1 MEPPGS
7 VRRPE
12 GKGKAMKRTAVRMVP
27 GAAAIAVALAG
38 CGVGGGSSSATE
50 TVTQTVTETVD
61 SSGAAEDAEP
71 AEAEPADGS
80 GESEGGEEPAKDSDA
95 DDNIAPFGETLKR
108 GDGLEVTVSAPESF
122 TPGRYAAGGEGSAE
136 HVRFEVTLK
145 NGTDEAFDPSMLY
158 ATVTSGGVEGEE
170 IFDDGLDGAPMTT
183 LLPGKSVTYPVGF
196 GVKDSSDVLMEIEL
210 DWVGETA
217 IFGTKSA
224 LS

>member
-1 MEPPGS
+1 
-7 VRRPE
+7 
-12 GKGKAMKRTAVRMVP
+12 MKRTAVRMVP

-61 SSGAAEDAEP
+61 APEANAEP

-80 GESEGGEEPAKDSDA
+80 GESGADEDKPATDTDA
-95 DDNIAPFGETLKR
+95 DDNIAPFGDTLKR
-108 GDGLEVTVSAPESF
+108 GDGLEVTVSPPESF
-122 TPGRYAAGGEGSAE
+122 TPGRYSAGGEGSPE

-170 IFDDGLDGAPMTT
+170 IFDDGLEGAPMTT
-183 LLPGKSVTYPVGF
+183 VLPGKSVTYPVGF
-196 GVKDSSDVLMEIEL
+196 GVEDSSDVLMEIEL

>member
-1 MEPPGS
+1 MN
-7 VRRPE
+7 
-12 GKGKAMKRTAVRMVP
+12 RTAVRLVP
-27 GAAAIAVALAG
+27 GAAAIAVALTG
-38 CGVGGGSSSATE
+38 CGVGGSSSAATE

-61 SSGAAEDAEP
+61 SSEAAEDAEP

-80 GESEGGEEPAKDSDA
+80 GESEAHEGESATDGDV
-95 DDNIAPFGETLKR
+95 DDNIARFGETLKR
-108 GDGLEVTVSAPESF
+108 GDGLEVTVSPPESF
-122 TPGRYAAGGEGSAE
+122 TPGRYSAGGEGSPE
-136 HVRFEVTLK
+136 HVRLEVTLK

-158 ATVTSGGVEGEE
+158 ATVTSGGAEGEE

-183 LLPGKSVTYPVGF
+183 VLPGKSVTYPVGF